1 FPVVAAAPEPWLRR
15 GKLERGSAEE
25 LQVLGPAVS
34 VGKAPDHDEGGARMG
49 LEELGHREGARGAGE
64 AGDAQVDSSLGK
76 GFCQRFECRPFSQHL
91 REHTTVSRPL
101 RRAGGWGGGCG
112 REDRKST
119 RLNSSHVA
127 ISYAVFCLKKKK
139 TTPLHA
145 NSPAVPNID
154 NVPQPTVPG

>member
-1 FPVVAAAPEPWLRR
+1 GVSWPVVAAAPEPWLRR
-15 GKLERGSAEE
+15 RKLERGSAEE

-76 GFCQRFECRPFSQHL
+76 GFCQRFECRPLSQHL

-101 RRAGGWGGGCG
+101 RRAGGWGGGFG
-112 REDRKST
+112 WGGGAPRSRRPRGAPRAGAGPSA
-119 RLNSSHVA
+119 RGS
-127 ISYAVFCLKKKK
+127 
-139 TTPLHA
+139 
-145 NSPAVPNID
+145 
-154 NVPQPTVPG
+154 

>member
-1 FPVVAAAPEPWLRR
+1 GVSFPVVAAAPEPWLRR

-49 LEELGHREGARGAGE
+49 LEELGHREGARGAGG

-112 REDRKST
+112 RGSRLPRGT
-119 RLNSSHVA
+119 RALPRRGWAPS
-127 ISYAVFCLKKKK
+127 
-139 TTPLHA
+139 
-145 NSPAVPNID
+145 
-154 NVPQPTVPG
+154 